1 MIRQLKIDDSF
12 AAGQIVEYQQVIC
25 FLFFSVRI
33 EAFVVE
39 KRTDSLRATERF
51 SPRNELN
58 ILKRQQLS

>member
-1 MIRQLKIDDSF
+1 LKIDDSF

-39 KRTDSLRATERF
+39 KRVDSLRE
-51 SPRNELN
+51 NN
-58 ILKRQQLS
+58 LSYNVLIINAL